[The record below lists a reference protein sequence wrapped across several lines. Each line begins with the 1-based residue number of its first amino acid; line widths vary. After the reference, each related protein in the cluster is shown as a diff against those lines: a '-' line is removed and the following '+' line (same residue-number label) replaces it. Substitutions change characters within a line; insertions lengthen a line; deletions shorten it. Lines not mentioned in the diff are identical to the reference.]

1 MKNLSRGKILSE
13 NYCCNSVAVPGCSN
27 VITLLVPYSVLDGAH
42 LNSVQYYIT
51 VSWLSWKEI
60 CLVFTSLQWI
70 TTVLCQPLIVGME
83 GAMWTCGECRG
94 IFTESR

>member
-51 VSWLSWKEI
+51 VSWLS
-60 CLVFTSLQWI
+60 
-70 TTVLCQPLIVGME
+70 
-83 GAMWTCGECRG
+83 
-94 IFTESR
+94 